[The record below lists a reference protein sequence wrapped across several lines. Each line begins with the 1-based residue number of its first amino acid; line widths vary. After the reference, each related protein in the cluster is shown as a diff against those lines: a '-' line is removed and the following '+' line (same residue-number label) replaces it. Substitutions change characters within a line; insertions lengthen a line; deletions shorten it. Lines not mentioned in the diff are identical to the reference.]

1 MFLQLRRIIGWAEL
15 QRSQYATANH
25 SYSMHLIH
33 HHSRQDV
40 LHMPKHLIHHHIYQE
55 VVHQNQHILLGKV
68 LPSMSTTVVRVRASC
83 LLCLPSWVFKVL
95 VKWFVHHSA
104 VINGTPWN
112 ILSPSNISNN
122 LVYLHHAKRQSWC
135 QDQYISCIKH
145 IWGNVYQND
154 QDLIQVSFPFTPS
167 PRKHLEKITQVRGH
181 TSNQCTP

>member
-1 MFLQLRRIIGWAEL
+1 MVGFCHGGNLPE
-15 QRSQYATANH
+15 SP
-25 SYSMHLIH
+25 MHH
-33 HHSRQDV
+33 R
-40 LHMPKHLIHHHIYQE
+40 IYQE

-122 LVYLHHAKRQSWC
+122 LVYLHHAKKAMLKSGSIYFMYKTYMRE
-135 QDQYISCIKH
+135 YISR
-145 IWGNVYQND
+145 WSRLD
-154 QDLIQVSFPFTPS
+154 QVSFPFTPS
-167 PRKHLEKITQVRGH
+167 PRKHLEKITQVRGQ

>member
-1 MFLQLRRIIGWAEL
+1 MFLQLRRIRGWAEL

-33 HHSRQDV
+33 HHSRQDI
-40 LHMPKHLIHHHIYQE
+40 LHMPKHPIHHRIYQE

-122 LVYLHHAKRQSWC
+122 LVYLHHAKKAKLMSGSI
-135 QDQYISCIKH
+135 YFMYKH
-145 IWGNVYQND
+145 IWGNIYQND
-154 QDLIQVSFPFTPS
+154 SSIVS
-167 PRKHLEKITQVRGH
+167 IH
-181 TSNQCTP
+181 TISSEAPGKNNTGKRSHE